1 MKKQRLRIPAWQAP
15 KPPPALAL
23 DEDPTE
29 RLQAH
34 FQRVFDERM
43 HDLPF
48 INPALSV
55 EIVGFRRWQ
64 GDWLGAAVTPWALN
78 LILLP
83 GGGTLWS
90 DQPTGERTA
99 VSFPVGALDFIADH
113 DASADPPASQYCPL
127 FTSVTHFISQAAARE
142 AAHAAL
148 AALFETPATPPASSG
163 APTSEVAPAA
173 PVKENPAPARRAFFR
188 RIAGR

>member
-1 MKKQRLRIPAWQAP
+1 MKQGLRIPAWQAP

-23 DEDPTE
+23 EEDPTA
-29 RLQAH
+29 RLHAH
-34 FQRVFDERM
+34 FQRVFDMHM

-78 LILLP
+78 LLLLP

-90 DQPTGERTA
+90 DQPTGERVA
-99 VSFPVGALDFIADH
+99 VPFPVGALDFIADH
-113 DASADPPASQYCPL
+113 DAAADPPASQYCPL
-127 FTSVTHFISQAAARE
+127 FTSVTHFRSQEAARE

-148 AALFETPATPPASSG
+148 DALFNTPELPPA
-163 APTSEVAPAA
+163 AVAEVAVAPA
-173 PVKENPAPARRAFFR
+173 PTRRAFFR